1 MAETGSSMPLP
12 LIGDGLQCC
21 VDPAA
26 VAEPAGAEHAADLRV
41 RLADCTRL
49 LSVAERDGERS
60 AHEAAGLRKKA
71 DERDR
76 LAAALARA
84 EEARDALLQ
93 STSWRLTAPL
103 RALTERLRGR
113 RLGTARTPE
122 SRSSAGGGAVSPGT
136 RNAVAPDAVAATRA
150 FPEPAPAGAVRI
162 TVIVDRLS
170 AELSA
175 GAALALA
182 VAAAMA
188 LAQAAPLRILSRRA
202 PPVTEVFDQ
211 LLARH
216 GLVYAANADFDW
228 LAADGRGPVVGMTD
242 AERIVIGTCADAR
255 LALALAA
262 PERVA
267 CVIDPQEVPILTGAE
282 HARHGLHPCGVKGTA
297 LVCSDAGVRDALREA
312 GLLDGRDPRA
322 PVLVLPAEPAAGD
335 WQQLANALLRS
346 AGPV

>member
-1 MAETGSSMPLP
+1 MAETDSSMPLP
-12 LIGDGLQCC
+12 LVGDGLQSC

-26 VAEPAGAEHAADLRV
+26 VAEPAGAERAADLRV

-60 AHEAAGLRKKA
+60 ANEAAGLRAKA

-76 LAAALARA
+76 LATALACA

-103 RALTERLRGR
+103 RALIERLR
-113 RLGTARTPE
+113 ARTPKP
-122 SRSSAGGGAVSPGT
+122 RSSAGGGAASPGT
-136 RNAVAPDAVAATRA
+136 RNAAAPDAVAAPRA
-150 FPEPAPAGAVRI
+150 FPEPAPAGAARI

-170 AELSA
+170 AELSG
-175 GAALALA
+175 GAELALA

-202 PPVTEVFDQ
+202 PPDTEVFDQ

-242 AERIVIGTCADAR
+242 AERIVVGTCADAR

-262 PERVA
+262 PARVT
-267 CVIDPQEVPILTGAE
+267 CVIDPQEVPMLTGAE
-282 HARHGLHPCGVKGTA
+282 HARHGVYPCGATGTA
-297 LVCSDAGVRDALREA
+297 LVCSEAGVRDALREA

-335 WQQLANALLRS
+335 WQRMADALLR
-346 AGPV
+346 AAEPV